1 MGTKIPSN
9 LKEVGY
15 LEVYYSSNREIN
27 PIYIDEVAEELT
39 FYWQLD
45 SGDIVVYPSACRISD
60 FCFTWSGCHYWYDT
74 KTKRHYYV
82 NPAYDGV
89 TFYLYSD
96 SVTELLELI
105 RQFIEPS
112 DELSEILEKTEES
125 KRHFAEAKE
134 IYEKAEKDNINES

>member
-45 SGDIVVYPSACRISD
+45 SGDIVVYPSVCRISD
-60 FCFTWSGCHYWYDT
+60 FCFTQSGCHYWYDT

-89 TFYLYSD
+89 TFYLYSY

-125 KRHFAEAKE
+125 KKHFAEAKE